1 MTDGESVFEQYWR
14 HSKDLR
20 QWFVAYG
27 VGAVVFMTSKDTA
40 SAVQGQSSGVT
51 SLAAW
56 FFIGAAIQVILV
68 FLNRMYNYSLFLDE
82 IRPAKPGDSG
92 KHAARVISG
101 EIKITIPSIPED
113 SKSIPLNGELVLKTE
128 QVADP
133 GTSSPKW
140 KDAFW
145 WFDGIG
151 DVATMVL
158 YAIGT
163 LKLFGVF

>member
-1 MTDGESVFEQYWR
+1 MADGDSVFEQYWR

-27 VGAVVFMTSKDTA
+27 VGAILFMTSKDTA

-56 FFIGAAIQVILV
+56 FFVGAAIQVILV
-68 FLNRMYNYSLFLDE
+68 FLNRMYSYYLFLDE
-82 IRPAKPGDSG
+82 IRPDKPGVSG
-92 KHAARVISG
+92 QHVARVISG
-101 EIKITIPSIPED
+101 EIRITIPSIPGD
-113 SKSIPLNGELVLKTE
+113 SRSIPLSGELVVKAE
-128 QVADP
+128 QVADSK
-133 GTSSPKW
+133 TQNPKW

-145 WFDGIG
+145 WIDGIG
-151 DVATMVL
+151 DIATMIL

-163 LKLFGVF
+163 LRLFGIF